1 MGLFI
6 VTVLGFVSIMGITG
20 YAILHFFSQSM
31 NSHDAEVVDPKPT
44 VRY

>member
-6 VTVLGFVSIMGITG
+6 VTVLGFVVIMGITG
-20 YAILHFFSQSM
+20 YGILHFFSKNM